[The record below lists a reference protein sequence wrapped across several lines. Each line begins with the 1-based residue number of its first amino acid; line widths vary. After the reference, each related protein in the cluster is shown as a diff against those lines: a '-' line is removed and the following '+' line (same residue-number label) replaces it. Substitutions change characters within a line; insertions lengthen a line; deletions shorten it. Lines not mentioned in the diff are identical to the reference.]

1 MLKYIVVFAGASLL
15 AISLPAKAQEQRD
28 IVALSSEEIMTPSD
42 TVPRKKTV
50 IVDGV
55 ELNEKQ
61 LKRYYRQLRKDSI
74 RAHKNIWWSV
84 LGGPSY
90 TPEASFG
97 VGGAVL
103 ASFRMN
109 KQDTISQRSFLPA
122 GLNLSIN
129 GTIVVAGAGTF
140 FFNENRF
147 RIYMN
152 YGYRNEPSHYYGKG
166 FEKAENLERGDS
178 TTRFHRSYFQLY
190 PRFVWEVRPHF
201 YLGGLFDLNYT
212 KVSDVNPVMEE
223 DPYFQQFK
231 RKYFN
236 VGIGG
241 LIQYDTRDDVAT
253 PTRGMLLGAN
263 FKLFGKYW
271 GGAYNY
277 EIIELEYRQFKNVF
291 RPRSTLAWIAKSQ
304 IGLGDIPFTE
314 LPTFGSPFD
323 LRGYYMGK
331 YRDKSMA
338 YGIVEYRHM
347 FGSPAKYKSGN
358 FWAKCGFVAW
368 VGTGTIGETP
378 FDWNKWKLNF
388 GAGLR
393 FQMQPGKNFRL
404 DVGKEP
410 GHAGLYEYDRGFL
423 RREINPTFYNLGMD
437 YTETTTKR
445 KQLSVK
451 SVPEKT

>member
-358 FWAKCGFVAW
+358 FWAKCGFVASRSMSSRCTQRPGVFVQQPRQPVQGRMFRW
-368 VGTGTIGETP
+368 RSSSSSVCVPSGKPERNARVMAMVWLCSP
-378 FDWNKWKLNF
+378 FGLALRTRTLMRRWNP
-388 GAGLR
+388 APR
-393 FQMQPGKNFRL
+393 P
-404 DVGKEP
+404 
-410 GHAGLYEYDRGFL
+410 
-423 RREINPTFYNLGMD
+423 
-437 YTETTTKR
+437 
-445 KQLSVK
+445 
-451 SVPEKT
+451 

>member
-1 MLKYIVVFAGASLL
+1 MLKYIVAFAGASLF
-15 AISLPAKAQEQRD
+15 AVSLPAKAQEQRD
-28 IVALSSEEIMTPSD
+28 IVALSSEEIRTPSD
-42 TVPRKKTV
+42 TVPRKEVV

-74 RAHKNIWWSV
+74 RANKDVWWSV

-166 FEKAENLERGDS
+166 FDKAENLERGDS

-212 KVSDVNPVMEE
+212 KVSEVNPVMEE
-223 DPYFQQFK
+223 DPYFRQFK

-263 FKLFGKYW
+263 FKLFGKYL

-404 DVGKEP
+404 DIGKEP
-410 GHAGLYEYDRGFL
+410 GQ
-423 RREINPTFYNLGMD
+423 PGMQV
-437 YTETTTKR
+437 YMNMTEAF
-445 KQLSVK
+445 
-451 SVPEKT
+451 

>member
-1 MLKYIVVFAGASLL
+1 MLKYIIVFAGASLL
-15 AISLPAKAQEQRD
+15 TISLPAKAQEQRD

-42 TVPRKKTV
+42 TVSRKETV

-74 RAHKNIWWSV
+74 RAHKNVWWSV

-166 FEKAENLERGDS
+166 FEKAETIERGDS

-190 PRFVWEVRPHF
+190 PRFVWEIRPHF

-212 KVSDVNPVMEE
+212 KVSDVNPVMEK

-263 FKLFGKYW
+263 FKLFGKYL

-277 EIIELEYRQFKNVF
+277 EIIELEYRQFKNIF

-304 IGLGDIPFTE
+304 IGLGDVPFTE

-378 FDWNKWKLNF
+378 FDWNKCKLNF

-404 DVGKEP
+404 DIGKEP
-410 GHAGLYEYDRGFL
+410 GQ
-423 RREINPTFYNLGMD
+423 PGMQV
-437 YTETTTKR
+437 YMNMTEAF
-445 KQLSVK
+445 
-451 SVPEKT
+451 

>member
-253 PTRGMLLGAN
+253 PTRVMLLGAN

-410 GHAGLYEYDRGFL
+410 GQ
-423 RREINPTFYNLGMD
+423 PGMQV
-437 YTETTTKR
+437 YMNMTEAF
-445 KQLSVK
+445 
-451 SVPEKT
+451 

>member
-1 MLKYIVVFAGASLL
+1 MLKYIIVFAGASLL
-15 AISLPAKAQEQRD
+15 TISLPAKAQEQRD

-42 TVPRKKTV
+42 TVSRKETV

-55 ELNEKQ
+55 KLNEKQ

-74 RAHKNIWWSV
+74 RAHKNVWWSV

-166 FEKAENLERGDS
+166 FEKAETIERGDS

-212 KVSDVNPVMEE
+212 KVSDVNPVMEK

-263 FKLFGKYW
+263 FKLFGKYL

-277 EIIELEYRQFKNVF
+277 EIIELEYRQFKNIF

-304 IGLGDIPFTE
+304 IGLGDVPFTE

-404 DVGKEP
+404 DIGKEP
-410 GHAGLYEYDRGFL
+410 GQ
-423 RREINPTFYNLGMD
+423 PGMQV
-437 YTETTTKR
+437 YMNMTEAF
-445 KQLSVK
+445 
-451 SVPEKT
+451 

>member
-1 MLKYIVVFAGASLL
+1 MLKYIIVFAGASLL
-15 AISLPAKAQEQRD
+15 TISLPAKAQEQRD

-42 TVPRKKTV
+42 TVSRKETV

-55 ELNEKQ
+55 KLNEKQ

-74 RAHKNIWWSV
+74 RAHKNVWWSV

-212 KVSDVNPVMEE
+212 KVSDVNPVMEK

-263 FKLFGKYW
+263 FKLFGKYL

-277 EIIELEYRQFKNVF
+277 EIIELEYRQFKNIF

-304 IGLGDIPFTE
+304 IGLGDVPFTE

-404 DVGKEP
+404 DIGKEP
-410 GHAGLYEYDRGFL
+410 GQ
-423 RREINPTFYNLGMD
+423 PGMQV
-437 YTETTTKR
+437 YMNMTEAF
-445 KQLSVK
+445 
-451 SVPEKT
+451 

>member
-1 MLKYIVVFAGASLL
+1 MFKYFVVFAGASLL
-15 AISLPAKAQEQRD
+15 AISLPVKAQEQRD
-28 IVALSSEEIMTPSD
+28 IVALSSEEITTPSD
-42 TVPRKKTV
+42 TVPRKEVVT
-50 IVDGV
+50 VDGV

-109 KQDTISQRSFLPA
+109 KQDTVSQRSFLPA

-166 FEKAENLERGDS
+166 FEKAENLERSDS

-212 KVSDVNPVMEE
+212 KVSDVNSVMEE
-223 DPYFQQFK
+223 DPYFQKFK

-263 FKLFGKYW
+263 FKLFGKYL

-277 EIIELEYRQFKNVF
+277 EILELEYRQFKNVF

-304 IGLGDIPFTE
+304 IGLGDVPFTE

-378 FDWNKWKLNF
+378 FDWDKWKLNF

-404 DVGKEP
+404 DIGKEP
-410 GHAGLYEYDRGFL
+410 GQ
-423 RREINPTFYNLGMD
+423 PGMQV
-437 YTETTTKR
+437 YMNMTEAF
-445 KQLSVK
+445 
-451 SVPEKT
+451 

>member
-201 YLGGLFDLNYT
+201 YFGGLFDLNYT

-410 GHAGLYEYDRGFL
+410 GQ
-423 RREINPTFYNLGMD
+423 PGMQV
-437 YTETTTKR
+437 YMNMTEAF
-445 KQLSVK
+445 
-451 SVPEKT
+451 

>member
-1 MLKYIVVFAGASLL
+1 MLKYIIVFAGASLL
-15 AISLPAKAQEQRD
+15 TISLPAKAQEQRD

-42 TVPRKKTV
+42 TVSRKETV

-74 RAHKNIWWSV
+74 RAHKNVWWSV

-166 FEKAENLERGDS
+166 FEKAETIERGDS

-190 PRFVWEVRPHF
+190 PRFVWEIRPHF

-212 KVSDVNPVMEE
+212 KVSDVNPVMEK

-241 LIQYDTRDDVAT
+241 LIQCDTRDDVAT

-263 FKLFGKYW
+263 FKLFGKYL

-277 EIIELEYRQFKNVF
+277 EIIELEYRQFKNIF

-304 IGLGDIPFTE
+304 IGLGDVPFTE

-404 DVGKEP
+404 DIGKEP
-410 GHAGLYEYDRGFL
+410 GQ
-423 RREINPTFYNLGMD
+423 PGMQV
-437 YTETTTKR
+437 YMNMTEAF
-445 KQLSVK
+445 
-451 SVPEKT
+451 

>member
-1 MLKYIVVFAGASLL
+1 MLKYIIVFAGASLL
-15 AISLPAKAQEQRD
+15 TISLPAKAQGQRD
-28 IVALSSEEIMTPSD
+28 IVALSSEEIMTLSD
-42 TVPRKKTV
+42 TVSRKGTV

-74 RAHKNIWWSV
+74 RAHKNVWWSV

-166 FEKAENLERGDS
+166 FEKAETIERGDS

-212 KVSDVNPVMEE
+212 KVSDVNPVMEK

-253 PTRGMLLGAN
+253 PTHGMLLGAN
-263 FKLFGKYW
+263 FKLFGKYL

-304 IGLGDIPFTE
+304 IGLGDVPFTE

-404 DVGKEP
+404 DIGKEP
-410 GHAGLYEYDRGFL
+410 GQ
-423 RREINPTFYNLGMD
+423 PGMQV
-437 YTETTTKR
+437 YMNMTEAF
-445 KQLSVK
+445 
-451 SVPEKT
+451 

>member
-1 MLKYIVVFAGASLL
+1 MLKYIIVFAGASLL
-15 AISLPAKAQEQRD
+15 TISLPAKAQEQRD

-42 TVPRKKTV
+42 TVSRKETV

-55 ELNEKQ
+55 KLNEKQ

-74 RAHKNIWWSV
+74 RAHKNVWWSV

-166 FEKAENLERGDS
+166 FEKAETIERGDS

-212 KVSDVNPVMEE
+212 KVSDVNPVMEK

-263 FKLFGKYW
+263 FKLFGKYL

-277 EIIELEYRQFKNVF
+277 EIIELEYRQFKNIF
-291 RPRSTLAWIAKSQ
+291 RPRSTLARIAKSQ
-304 IGLGDIPFTE
+304 IGLGDVPFTE

-404 DVGKEP
+404 DIGKEP
-410 GHAGLYEYDRGFL
+410 GQ
-423 RREINPTFYNLGMD
+423 PGMQV
-437 YTETTTKR
+437 YMNMTEAF
-445 KQLSVK
+445 
-451 SVPEKT
+451 

>member
-140 FFNENRF
+140 FFNENHF

-368 VGTGTIGETP
+368 VGTGTIGGTP

-410 GHAGLYEYDRGFL
+410 GQ
-423 RREINPTFYNLGMD
+423 PGMQV
-437 YTETTTKR
+437 YMNMTEAF
-445 KQLSVK
+445 
-451 SVPEKT
+451 

>member
-42 TVPRKKTV
+42 TVPRKKIV

-109 KQDTISQRSFLPA
+109 KQDTISQRSFLPV

-388 GAGLR
+388 GVGLR

-404 DVGKEP
+404 DIGKEP
-410 GHAGLYEYDRGFL
+410 GQ
-423 RREINPTFYNLGMD
+423 PGMQV
-437 YTETTTKR
+437 YMNMTEAF
-445 KQLSVK
+445 
-451 SVPEKT
+451 

>member
-1 MLKYIVVFAGASLL
+1 MLKYIIVFAGASLL
-15 AISLPAKAQEQRD
+15 TISLPAKAQEQRD

-166 FEKAENLERGDS
+166 FEKAETIERGDS

-410 GHAGLYEYDRGFL
+410 GQ
-423 RREINPTFYNLGMD
+423 PGMQV
-437 YTETTTKR
+437 YMNMTEAF
-445 KQLSVK
+445 
-451 SVPEKT
+451 

>member
-378 FDWNKWKLNF
+378 FATPIERMDGSRSSALSRGTKSSNK
-388 GAGLR
+388 
-393 FQMQPGKNFRL
+393 
-404 DVGKEP
+404 
-410 GHAGLYEYDRGFL
+410 
-423 RREINPTFYNLGMD
+423 
-437 YTETTTKR
+437 
-445 KQLSVK
+445 
-451 SVPEKT
+451 

>member
-393 FQMQPGKNFRL
+393 FQMQPGKNFRQ

-410 GHAGLYEYDRGFL
+410 GQ
-423 RREINPTFYNLGMD
+423 PGMQV
-437 YTETTTKR
+437 YMNMTEAF
-445 KQLSVK
+445 
-451 SVPEKT
+451 

>member
-42 TVPRKKTV
+42 TVPRKKIV

-109 KQDTISQRSFLPA
+109 KQDTISQRSFLPV

-271 GGAYNY
+271 GGTYNY

-410 GHAGLYEYDRGFL
+410 GQ
-423 RREINPTFYNLGMD
+423 PGMQV
-437 YTETTTKR
+437 YMNMTEAF
-445 KQLSVK
+445 
-451 SVPEKT
+451 

>member
-1 MLKYIVVFAGASLL
+1 MLKYIIVFAGASLL
-15 AISLPAKAQEQRD
+15 TISLPAKAQEQRD

-42 TVPRKKTV
+42 TVSRKETV

-55 ELNEKQ
+55 KLNEKQ

-74 RAHKNIWWSV
+74 RAHKNVWWSV

-166 FEKAENLERGDS
+166 FEKAETIERGDS

-212 KVSDVNPVMEE
+212 KVSNVNSVMEK

-263 FKLFGKYW
+263 FKLFGKYL

-277 EIIELEYRQFKNVF
+277 EIIELEYRQFKNIF

-304 IGLGDIPFTE
+304 IGLGDVPFTE

-410 GHAGLYEYDRGFL
+410 GQ
-423 RREINPTFYNLGMD
+423 PGMQV
-437 YTETTTKR
+437 YMNMTEAF
-445 KQLSVK
+445 
-451 SVPEKT
+451 

>member
-1 MLKYIVVFAGASLL
+1 MLKYIIVFAGASLL
-15 AISLPAKAQEQRD
+15 TISLPAKAQEQRD

-42 TVPRKKTV
+42 TVSRKETV

-55 ELNEKQ
+55 KLNEKQ

-74 RAHKNIWWSV
+74 RAHKNVWWSV

-166 FEKAENLERGDS
+166 FEKAETIERGDS

-190 PRFVWEVRPHF
+190 PRFVWEVRSHF

-263 FKLFGKYW
+263 FKLFGKYL

-277 EIIELEYRQFKNVF
+277 EIIELEYRQFKNIF

-304 IGLGDIPFTE
+304 IGLGDVPFTE

-410 GHAGLYEYDRGFL
+410 GQ
-423 RREINPTFYNLGMD
+423 PGMQV
-437 YTETTTKR
+437 YMNMTEAF
-445 KQLSVK
+445 
-451 SVPEKT
+451 

>member
-1 MLKYIVVFAGASLL
+1 MLKYIIVFAGASLL
-15 AISLPAKAQEQRD
+15 TISLPAKAQEQRD

-42 TVPRKKTV
+42 TVSRKETV

-74 RAHKNIWWSV
+74 RAHKNVWWSV

-166 FEKAENLERGDS
+166 FEKAETIERGDS

-190 PRFVWEVRPHF
+190 PRFVWEIRPHF

-410 GHAGLYEYDRGFL
+410 GQ
-423 RREINPTFYNLGMD
+423 PGMQV
-437 YTETTTKR
+437 YMNMTEAF
-445 KQLSVK
+445 
-451 SVPEKT
+451 

>member
-42 TVPRKKTV
+42 TVPRKKIV

-109 KQDTISQRSFLPA
+109 KQDTISQRSFLPV

-271 GGAYNY
+271 GGTYNY

-304 IGLGDIPFTE
+304 IGLGDVPFTE

-388 GAGLR
+388 GVGLR

-404 DVGKEP
+404 DIGKEP
-410 GHAGLYEYDRGFL
+410 GQ
-423 RREINPTFYNLGMD
+423 PGMQV
-437 YTETTTKR
+437 YMNMTEAF
-445 KQLSVK
+445 
-451 SVPEKT
+451 

>member
-42 TVPRKKTV
+42 TVPRKKIV

-84 LGGPSY
+84 LGGLSY

-109 KQDTISQRSFLPA
+109 KQDTISQRSFLPV

-271 GGAYNY
+271 GGTYNY

-304 IGLGDIPFTE
+304 IGLGDVPFTE

-388 GAGLR
+388 GVGLR

-404 DVGKEP
+404 DIGKEP
-410 GHAGLYEYDRGFL
+410 GQ
-423 RREINPTFYNLGMD
+423 PGMQV
-437 YTETTTKR
+437 YMNMTEAF
-445 KQLSVK
+445 
-451 SVPEKT
+451 

>member
-1 MLKYIVVFAGASLL
+1 MLKYIIVFAGASLL
-15 AISLPAKAQEQRD
+15 TISLPAKAQEQRD

-42 TVPRKKTV
+42 TVSRKETV

-55 ELNEKQ
+55 KLNEKQ

-74 RAHKNIWWSV
+74 RAHKNVWWSV

-166 FEKAENLERGDS
+166 FEKAETIERGDS

-212 KVSDVNPVMEE
+212 KVSDVNPVMEK

-263 FKLFGKYW
+263 FKLFGKYL

-277 EIIELEYRQFKNVF
+277 EIIELEYRQFKNIF

-304 IGLGDIPFTE
+304 IGLGDVPFTE

-347 FGSPAKYKSGN
+347 FGSLAKYKSGN

-404 DVGKEP
+404 DIGKEP
-410 GHAGLYEYDRGFL
+410 GQ
-423 RREINPTFYNLGMD
+423 PGMQV
-437 YTETTTKR
+437 YMNMTEAF
-445 KQLSVK
+445 
-451 SVPEKT
+451 

>member
-109 KQDTISQRSFLPA
+109 KQDTISQRSFLPV

-304 IGLGDIPFTE
+304 IGLGDVPFTE

-410 GHAGLYEYDRGFL
+410 GQ
-423 RREINPTFYNLGMD
+423 PGMQV
-437 YTETTTKR
+437 YMNMTEAF
-445 KQLSVK
+445 
-451 SVPEKT
+451 

>member
-109 KQDTISQRSFLPA
+109 KQDTISQRSFLPV

-271 GGAYNY
+271 GGTYNY

-388 GAGLR
+388 GVGLR

-404 DVGKEP
+404 DIGKEP
-410 GHAGLYEYDRGFL
+410 GQ
-423 RREINPTFYNLGMD
+423 PGMQV
-437 YTETTTKR
+437 YMNMTEAF
-445 KQLSVK
+445 
-451 SVPEKT
+451 

>member
-74 RAHKNIWWSV
+74 RAHKKIWWSV

-410 GHAGLYEYDRGFL
+410 GQ
-423 RREINPTFYNLGMD
+423 PGMQV
-437 YTETTTKR
+437 YMNMTEAF
-445 KQLSVK
+445 
-451 SVPEKT
+451 

>member
-1 MLKYIVVFAGASLL
+1 MLKYIIVFAGASLL
-15 AISLPAKAQEQRD
+15 TISLPAKAQEQRD

-42 TVPRKKTV
+42 TVSRKETV

-74 RAHKNIWWSV
+74 RAHKNVWWSV

-166 FEKAENLERGDS
+166 FEKAETIERGDS
-178 TTRFHRSYFQLY
+178 TTLFHRSYFQLY
-190 PRFVWEVRPHF
+190 PRFVWEIRPHF

-212 KVSDVNPVMEE
+212 KVSDVNPVMEK

-263 FKLFGKYW
+263 FKLFGKYL

-277 EIIELEYRQFKNVF
+277 EIIELEYRQFKNIF

-304 IGLGDIPFTE
+304 IGLGDVPFTE

-404 DVGKEP
+404 DIGKEP
-410 GHAGLYEYDRGFL
+410 GQ
-423 RREINPTFYNLGMD
+423 PGMQV
-437 YTETTTKR
+437 YMNMTEAF
-445 KQLSVK
+445 
-451 SVPEKT
+451 

>member
-42 TVPRKKTV
+42 TVPRKKIV

-109 KQDTISQRSFLPA
+109 KQDTISQRSFLPV

-271 GGAYNY
+271 GGTYNY

-388 GAGLR
+388 GVGLR

-404 DVGKEP
+404 DIGKEP
-410 GHAGLYEYDRGFL
+410 GQ
-423 RREINPTFYNLGMD
+423 PGMQV
-437 YTETTTKR
+437 YMNMTEAF
-445 KQLSVK
+445 
-451 SVPEKT
+451 